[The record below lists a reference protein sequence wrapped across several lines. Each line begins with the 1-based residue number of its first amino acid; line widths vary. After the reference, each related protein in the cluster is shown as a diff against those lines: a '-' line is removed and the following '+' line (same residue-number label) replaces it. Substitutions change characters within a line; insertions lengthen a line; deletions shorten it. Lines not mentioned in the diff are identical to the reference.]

1 MMLRQHQ
8 LRMDF
13 LTFVAI
19 LGISLTSLWGCAT
32 GPAPRASQEVT
43 VAPIGAPGPAA
54 SPPGIKRQQ
63 LAAEIMRFADRY
75 AGRMATESHR
85 IRQSATTPEH
95 RWASVGLDMASRAAV
110 VDIAVGPN
118 AVENLL
124 DMLVLTSLT
133 SRAFEE
139 YWAPKFLGPELGEGL
154 IRAAKTLE
162 EDIWHTADQVLT
174 EDQERDLKTL
184 IQEWHKQH
192 PGQHDFWD
200 VRFAGFSGQRATEL
214 EHITQTGGL
223 LGEVQQARATA
234 EQMQEFGER
243 VLYYLQRAPTITRL
257 QAQFAVYDLMRQ
269 PEFAEIFDDARRFT
283 ETTQRFAQIAESL
296 PNQRLEAIN
305 QFMEQLEKQRKG
317 LLDDLVGEEAKVRG
331 LLGELRQTVL
341 AGQDLAK
348 AVDNTVTSVDQLAVR
363 LNLGASK
370 GKPFDINEYREFLI
384 QASKTARDMDKLV
397 ASTNTLLAPL
407 SGDDARKFVLPL
419 IDDVDA
425 RAQRLVDRIFL
436 LAVIAIAVF
445 FAALLGY
452 RYMGTRFLGK
462 EKI

>member
-1 MMLRQHQ
+1 MLRQHRR
-8 LRMDF
+8 RMNF
-13 LTFVAI
+13 LTFAVI
-19 LGISLTSLWGCAT
+19 LGISFTSLWGCAT
-32 GPAPRASQEVT
+32 GPVPRASQEVS
-43 VAPIGAPGPAA
+43 VAPIGAPGPGATP
-54 SPPGIKRQQ
+54 SGIKRQQ
-63 LAAEIMRFADRY
+63 LEAEIMRFADRY
-75 AGRMATESHR
+75 AGSMAAESHR

-110 VDIAVGPN
+110 LDIAVGPN

-139 YWAPKFLGPELGEGL
+139 YWAPKFLGPELGGGL
-154 IRAAKTLE
+154 IRAAKKLE
-162 EDIWHTADQVLT
+162 EDIWHTAGQVLT
-174 EDQERDLKTL
+174 EDQQSDLKAL
-184 IQEWHKQH
+184 IQDWRKEHAD
-192 PGQHDFWD
+192 QHDFWD

-214 EHITQTGGL
+214 ERIAQTGGL

-269 PEFAEIFDDARRFT
+269 PEFEAIIHDANRFT

-296 PNQRLEAIN
+296 PSQRLEAIN

-317 LLDDLVGEEAKVRG
+317 LLDDLVGEEAKIRG

-348 AVDNTVTSVDQLAVR
+348 TVDNTVTSVDQLAVR
-363 LNLGASK
+363 LNLGASE

-397 ASTNTLLAPL
+397 ASTNTLMAPL
-407 SGDDARKFVLPL
+407 SGDDARKLVLPL

-425 RAQRLVDRIFL
+425 RTQRLVDRIFL
-436 LAVIAIAVF
+436 LEVIVIAVF

-452 RYMGTRFLGK
+452 RYMGARFVRK

>member
-1 MMLRQHQ
+1 
-8 LRMDF
+8 MDF
-13 LTFVAI
+13 LTFVVI
-19 LGISLTSLWGCAT
+19 LGISLTSQWGCAT

-43 VAPIGAPGPAA
+43 VAPIGAAGPTPTP
-54 SPPGIKRQQ
+54 SGIKRQQ
-63 LAAEIMRFADRY
+63 LGAEIMRFADRY

-85 IRQSATTPEH
+85 IRQSAATPEH

-133 SRAFEE
+133 RHAFEK
-139 YWAPKFLGPELGEGL
+139 YWALKFLGPELGEGL
-154 IRAAKTLE
+154 IRAARTLE
-162 EDIWHTADQVLT
+162 EDIWRTANGVLT
-174 EDQERDLKTL
+174 EAQQKDLKAL
-184 IQEWHKQH
+184 IQDWHKQH
-192 PGQHDFWD
+192 PDQHDFWD
-200 VRFAGFSGQRATEL
+200 VRFAGFSGQRATDL
-214 EHITQTGGL
+214 ERITQTGGL

-269 PEFAEIFDDARRFT
+269 PEFAGIFDDARRFT
-283 ETTQRFAQIAESL
+283 ETTQRLAQVAESL

-317 LLDDLVGEEAKVRG
+317 LLDDLVAEEAKLRG
-331 LLGELRQTVL
+331 LLGELRDTVL

-348 AVDNTVTSVDQLAVR
+348 TVDNTVTSIDRLAIR
-363 LNLGASK
+363 LNLGDPK

-384 QASKTARDMDKLV
+384 QASQTAREMNKLV
-397 ASTNTLLAPL
+397 ASTDVLLAPL
-407 SGDDARKFVLPL
+407 SSGDAGKLGLPL
-419 IDDVDA
+419 IDAVDA
-425 RAQRLVDRIFL
+425 RAQRLVNRIFL
-436 LAVIAIAVF
+436 LGVIAIAVF

-452 RYMGTRFLGK
+452 RYLGTRFVRK